1 MKRIAMATAVM
12 IAFFALAAQA
22 QTTPSAPGPEAKK
35 LGVFL
40 GTWSGAG
47 KAETTPLGK
56 GGATSGT
63 MTCAWYSGGY
73 QLVCDSDDT
82 GPMGKVKSHSLYG
95 YNTEKKQYYN
105 FGIDSTGFGGPGN
118 AMVEGSTWTFTASDI
133 MGGKT
138 YWFRTVVKLISP
150 NEINYRSEYS
160 EDNKAWKLQAEGKMT
175 KK

>member
-1 MKRIAMATAVM
+1 MKRIAIAAAMM
-12 IAFFALAAQA
+12 ITLFALAAQA
-22 QTTPSAPGPEAKK
+22 QTTPSVPGPETKK

-40 GTWSGAG
+40 GTWAGTG
-47 KAETTPLGK
+47 KAETSPFGK

-63 MTCAWYSGGY
+63 MTCAWYPGGY
-73 QLVCDSDDT
+73 QLVCDADDA

-95 YNTEKKQYYN
+95 YSSEKKQYYN
-105 FGIDSTGFGGPGN
+105 FSIDSSGFGGPGT
-118 AMVEGSTWTFTASDI
+118 AAVDGSTWTFAGSDA

-138 YWFRTVVKLISP
+138 YWFRTVVKFVSP
-150 NEINYRSEYS
+150 TEITYRAEYS